1 MLGITFVAQP
11 TVSSIHDSR
20 RRAAARAETMALMP
34 IDQCFRLRNNRR
46 VFNRHFLR
54 GCAPVAQGAEPGE
67 RPGVMRVRCRGNVEC
82 EYCRFSIES
91 EKNAWRAFACERV
104 RNS

>member
-34 IDQCFRLRNNRR
+34 IDQGFRLRNNRR
-46 VFNRHFLR
+46 VFYRHYLR
-54 GCAPVAQGAEPGE
+54 GCARVAEVAEPDE
-67 RPGVMRVRCRGNVEC
+67 RPRVIRVRCCGDVEC

-104 RNS
+104 RN